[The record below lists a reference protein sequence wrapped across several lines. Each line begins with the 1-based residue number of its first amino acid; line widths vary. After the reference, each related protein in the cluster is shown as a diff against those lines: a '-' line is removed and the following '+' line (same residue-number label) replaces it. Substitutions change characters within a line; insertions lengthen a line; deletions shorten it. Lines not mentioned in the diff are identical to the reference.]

1 MVIPEIAARARLDA
15 GGAEGAWVILALVG
29 LVLLLACANVAN
41 LVLSK
46 SSARARDLALRASM
60 GATRLRLMR
69 QSLTESLVLAAAGGA
84 AGAIIA
90 GWVLTYLSRVL
101 IIPSALPLWVDLRLD
116 SRVLSFTALST
127 ILSAILFGLMPALR
141 ISSSSSLNAILK
153 QQAEPLS
160 RKLTLRTALVVLQ
173 VAISVLVLVC
183 AGLMVRASLAAE
195 EVDPGFRSE
204 GVLLAS
210 FNPGLAQRAPNETR
224 SFYRRLVE
232 QMRAQPGVSSAGL
245 TRYLPLGVT
254 NGSLGITIDG
264 APLPDGQDRISVAE
278 TVIDPGYLDVMRI
291 PIVRGRPFRDSD
303 TDTTA
308 RVAIVNETLA
318 NQVLARWKSDR
329 QVGSH
334 SGCAGTRR
342 ATDAVARG
350 RRRRERRQVLA
361 TRRGSAAVHLSALL
375 AGTARVDDAGRP
387 GGA

>member
-1 MVIPEIAARARLDA
+1 
-15 GGAEGAWVILALVG
+15 
-29 LVLLLACANVAN
+29 
-41 LVLSK
+41 
-46 SSARARDLALRASM
+46 
-60 GATRLRLMR
+60 
-69 QSLTESLVLAAAGGA
+69 
-84 AGAIIA
+84 
-90 GWVLTYLSRVL
+90 
-101 IIPSALPLWVDLRLD
+101 
-116 SRVLSFTALST
+116 
-127 ILSAILFGLMPALR
+127 MPALR
-141 ISSSSSLNAILK
+141 ISSSSGLNAILK

-224 SFYRRLVE
+224 SFYQRLVE

-245 TRYLPLGVT
+245 TRYVPLGVT

-278 TVIDPGYLDVMRI
+278 TVIDPGTWRSCGYRSCA
-291 PIVRGRPFRDSD
+291 GRPFRDSD

-318 NQVLARWKSDR
+318 NQYWPDGNPIGKSVR
-329 QVGSH
+329 H
-334 SGCAGTRR
+334 SGCSGTETGHRR
-342 ATDAVARG
+342 
-350 RRRRERRQVLA
+350 
-361 TRRGSAAVHLSALL
+361 
-375 AGTARVDDAGRP
+375 
-387 GGA
+387 